1 MIATSTTA
9 DRHEIK
15 MRWCMFVSATGSWTD
30 LARSVLGGGSR
41 GTGANMIMTSKNTGA
56 RLHNA
61 LVLRASSAIANK
73 EMARG

>member
-9 DRHEIK
+9 DRHGIK
-15 MRWCMFVSATGSWTD
+15 MRWFMFASATASWTG

-41 GTGANMIMTSKNTGA
+41 GTGASLLGTWKNTGA

-61 LVLRASSAIANK
+61 LVLHASSAIANR

>member
-15 MRWCMFVSATGSWTD
+15 MRWSMSAFAMGSWTD

-41 GTGANMIMTSKNTGA
+41 GTSDNLLGTSKNTGA
-56 RLHNA
+56 HLHNA
-61 LVLRASSAIANK
+61 LVLRASSAIANR

>member
-15 MRWCMFVSATGSWTD
+15 MRWSMFAFATGSWTD
-30 LARSVLGGGSR
+30 PARSVLGGGRR
-41 GTGANMIMTSKNTGA
+41 GTSGNRRGTLKNTGA
-56 RLHNA
+56 HLHNA
-61 LVLRASSAIANK
+61 LALRASSAIANR